1 MRIYLYKLNFF
12 KVSKLVLVSK
22 IVLKLLKHMGG
33 GVGFPCATTALSYDA
48 RSIDTSALKPYFL
61 AFLEMLKN
69 SGTNAR
75 DVKIH

>member
-1 MRIYLYKLNFF
+1 MIK
-12 KVSKLVLVSK
+12 S
-22 IVLKLLKHMGG
+22 HGG

-48 RSIDTSALKPYFL
+48 CGRHTSALKPYFL

-69 SGTNAR
+69 NGTNAR